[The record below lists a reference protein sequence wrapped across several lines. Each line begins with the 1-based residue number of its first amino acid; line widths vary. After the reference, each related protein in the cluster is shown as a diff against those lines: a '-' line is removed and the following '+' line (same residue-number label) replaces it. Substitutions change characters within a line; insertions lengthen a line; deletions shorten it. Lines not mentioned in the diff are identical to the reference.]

1 MKETGENPDCW
12 SGGVS
17 SRDIVTVS
25 ADTMDKILEKT
36 IDRNLYLKYYVQ
48 TDFEPVTYKDCCL
61 GFYEDTMSDLETL
74 IPEGG
79 TDEDVRIIF
88 AFDC

>member
-36 IDRNLYLKYYVQ
+36 I
-48 TDFEPVTYKDCCL
+48 EWS
-61 GFYEDTMSDLETL
+61 G
-74 IPEGG
+74 
-79 TDEDVRIIF
+79 
-88 AFDC
+88 